1 MHVNANVIAPDTA
14 RACALPPWT
23 ANAPVASDTR
33 WHAHDLLKLE
43 RLPELPGEPA
53 WVRSAFAR
61 APFAV
66 VRRAESAA
74 GFVAIGV
81 RGAERNARYGTWAE
95 AGDIEAV
102 IAPEDLAGTLPT
114 FDRAPYPVYKILHTV
129 RQTGCLSAFTWGPTG
144 SAGFEL
150 ATGLP
155 TVSSSSDL
163 DLLIRTPAPLSID
176 TARALLDELTAHAAR
191 AGTRIDVQL
200 ETPAGGVALAEFASN
215 KPRVLARGAQG
226 PRLVADPWAA
236 AEARTKEA
244 T

>member
-1 MHVNANVIAPDTA
+1 MAPDIT

-23 ANAPVASDTR
+23 ANAPVTPDGR
-33 WHAHDLLKLE
+33 WRAHDLLKLR

-95 AGDIEAV
+95 AADIEAV
-102 IAPEDLAGTLPT
+102 IAPEDLAGMLPT
-114 FDRAPYPVYKILHTV
+114 IDRAPYPVYKILNAV
-129 RQTGCLSAFTWGPTG
+129 RQTRCLSAFIWGPTG

-155 TVSSSSDL
+155 TVTSSSDL
-163 DLLIRTPAPLSID
+163 DLLVRTPTLLSMD
-176 TARALLDELTAHAAR
+176 TARALLDELTAHATR

-200 ETPAGGVALAEFASN
+200 ETPAGGVALAEFAST
-215 KPRVLARGAQG
+215 KARVLARSAQG
-226 PRLVADPWAA
+226 PRLVADPWAT
-236 AEARTKEA
+236 AEAHAQEST
-244 T
+244 

>member
-1 MHVNANVIAPDTA
+1 MNVMARDTMHV
-14 RACALPPWT
+14 CALPPWT
-23 ANAPVASDTR
+23 ANAPVASDAR
-33 WHAHDLLKLE
+33 WRAHDLLKLR
-43 RLPELPGEPA
+43 RLPEQPGEPA
-53 WVRSAFAR
+53 WVRSAFAC

-81 RGAERNARYGTWAE
+81 RGAQRNERYGTWAE

-102 IAPEDLAGTLPT
+102 IAPEDLAGMPPSV
-114 FDRAPYPVYKILHTV
+114 DRAPCPVYKILNTV
-129 RQTGCLSAFTWGPTG
+129 RQTRCLSAFTWGPTG

-155 TVSSSSDL
+155 MVTSSSDL
-163 DLLIRTPAPLSID
+163 DLLIRTPTPLSMD
-176 TARALLDELTAHAAR
+176 TARALLAELIAHATRVGA
-191 AGTRIDVQL
+191 RIDVQL

-215 KPRVLARGAQG
+215 KARVLVRGAQG

-236 AEARTKEA
+236 AEARTQES